1 MRLLEPARIAS
12 MELKNSVF
20 MAPMGTTTE
29 EDGSFS
35 ERSIRYYEERAI
47 GGFGLIIT
55 GANQVT
61 TAYEQKACNIIGSE
75 RSMVQARDLADRAG
89 SSDPRN
95 TLTLGSCGD
104 RVV

>member
-47 GGFGLIIT
+47 GGFGLTSGLARRFWAPFIARRLAGRKYRM
-55 GANQVT
+55 GAGFRGR
-61 TAYEQKACNIIGSE
+61 KG
-75 RSMVQARDLADRAG
+75 
-89 SSDPRN
+89 
-95 TLTLGSCGD
+95 
-104 RVV
+104 